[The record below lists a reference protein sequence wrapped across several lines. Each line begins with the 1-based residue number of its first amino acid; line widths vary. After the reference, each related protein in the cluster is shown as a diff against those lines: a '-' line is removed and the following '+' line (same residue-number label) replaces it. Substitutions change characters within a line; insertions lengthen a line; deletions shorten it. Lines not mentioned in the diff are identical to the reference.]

1 MYVFT
6 TLCVGCPVPVPPE
19 GVLFHIDENT
29 TEIAHDQELS
39 YTCSRGFN
47 SVFDDDLQTFPTIQC
62 VGGIWEGETPS
73 CEGRCIHL
81 IVSNTCLTF
90 CLNDTVIFTQHLI
103 CIAKIPQKKNKLLR
117 HNYITYVY

>member
-1 MYVFT
+1 M
-6 TLCVGCPVPVPPE
+6 PPE
-19 GVLFHIDENT
+19 GVLFHTDENT

-47 SVFDDDLQTFPTIQC
+47 SVFDDDLQAFPTIQC

-90 CLNDTVIFTQHLI
+90 CLNDTVIIVMQPE
-103 CIAKIPQKKNKLLR
+103 A
-117 HNYITYVY
+117 

>member
-1 MYVFT
+1 MYLLRF
-6 TLCVGCPVPVPPE
+6 VGCPVPVPPE

-47 SVFDDDLQTFPTIQC
+47 SVFDDNLQTFPTIQC

-73 CEGRCIHL
+73 CEGKVYI
-81 IVSNTCLTF
+81 
-90 CLNDTVIFTQHLI
+90 
-103 CIAKIPQKKNKLLR
+103 LL
-117 HNYITYVY
+117 YVTLA